1 LKLKGNTVKMS
12 RQNTLKLAYSK
23 SYASADAFVST
34 PDMSRLHVLRLADEQ
49 EVLEFLKMRP
59 VHTVVM
65 ASFIQDNGLES
76 PNNRGKF
83 YSYRNSAG
91 RLEGV
96 ALIGHS
102 TLVEARTED
111 ALTAFAL
118 IARESET
125 PIHIMMS
132 DGDSIERFWR
142 YYSGETRQPR
152 LVCEERLFE
161 IKHPVMVREAVPGL
175 RPATAAELM
184 PVAEAHAEV
193 AFEESG
199 VNPMEKDREGY
210 LKRVL
215 RRIEQDRVWVVFDED
230 KLVFKAD
237 IIAETSDVMYLE
249 GIYVNSENRGKGLGA
264 NCLSQL
270 SRVLLEKVKYVCL
283 LSNVDFQQAHSAYLK
298 AGFKSNDCCVT
309 MFV

>member
-1 LKLKGNTVKMS
+1 MS
-12 RQNTLKLAYSK
+12 RQNTLKLAYSER
-23 SYASADAFVST
+23 YASTRAFRAT
-34 PDMSRLHVLRLADEQ
+34 PDMSCLHQLRDSDSR

-76 PNNRGKF
+76 PNNRGNF

-91 RLEGV
+91 TLEGV

-102 TLVEARTED
+102 TLIEARSED
-111 ALTAFAL
+111 ALAAFAL

-132 DGDSIERFWR
+132 DGSSIENFWQ
-142 YYSGETRQPR
+142 YYSDDNRQPR

-161 IKHPVMVREAVPGL
+161 IRHPVMVRQAVPGL
-175 RPATAAELM
+175 RRATAAELM
-184 PVAEAHAEV
+184 PVAEAHALV

-199 VNPMEKDREGY
+199 INPLEKDREGY

-215 RRIEQDRVWVVFDED
+215 RRVEQGRVWVVFDED

-237 IIAETSDVMYLE
+237 VIAETSDVMYLE
-249 GIYVNSENRGKGLGA
+249 GIYVNAENRGKGLAA

-270 SRVLLEKVKYVCL
+270 SRILLEKVKYVCL
-283 LSNVDFQQAHSAYLK
+283 LSNVDFCQAHSAYLK
-298 AGFKSNDCCVT
+298 AGFKSRDCCVT

>member
-1 LKLKGNTVKMS
+1 MKL
-12 RQNTLKLAYSK
+12 QLAYK
-23 SYASADAFVST
+23 QADTQKVNSLEFIITNAVANL
-34 PDMSRLHVLRLADEQ
+34 SRVRNLTEADLT

-65 ASFIQDNGLES
+65 TSFIQDNGLES
-76 PNNRGKF
+76 ASNRGTF
-83 YSYRNSAG
+83 YGYRNFAG
-91 RLEGV
+91 EIEGV
-96 ALIGHS
+96 ALIGHT
-102 TLVEARTED
+102 TLVEARSED
-111 ALTAFAL
+111 ALIAL
-118 IARESET
+118 ALKARESET

-132 DGDSIERFWR
+132 DGSSIESFWQ

-175 RPATAAELM
+175 RPATADELL

-193 AFEESG
+193 AQGESG
-199 VNPMEKDREGY
+199 VNPLEKDREGY

-215 RRIEQDRVWVVFDED
+215 RRIEQGRVWVVFEDD

-237 IIAETSDVMYLE
+237 VIAETSEVMYLE
-249 GIYVNSENRGKGLGA
+249 GIYVNAESRGRGIGA

-270 SRVLLEKVKYVCL
+270 SRILLEKVKYVCL
-283 LSNVDFQQAHSAYLK
+283 LSNVDFRQAHNAYLK
-298 AGFKSNDCCVT
+298 AGFKSKDCCVT

>member
-1 LKLKGNTVKMS
+1 MS
-12 RQNTLKLAYSK
+12 QPNTLKLAS
-23 SYASADAFVST
+23 SDRSAGAKAVVAM
-34 PDMSRLHVLRLADEQ
+34 PDRSRLHRLRLADEP

-91 RLEGV
+91 TLEGV

-111 ALTAFAL
+111 ALVAFAV
-118 IARESET
+118 IARESGT

-132 DGDSIERFWR
+132 DGDSIERFWQ
-142 YYSGETRQPR
+142 YYAGGDRQPR

-161 IKHPVMVREAVPGL
+161 IKYPVMVRETVPGL

-184 PVAEAHAEV
+184 PVAEAHALV

-199 VNPMEKDREGY
+199 VNPLEKDREGY

-215 RRIEQDRVWVVFDED
+215 RRIEQDRVWVVFAGDT
-230 KLVFKAD
+230 LVFKAD

-249 GIYVNSENRGKGLGA
+249 GIYVDPENRGKGLGA

-270 SRVLLEKVKYVCL
+270 SRVLLEKVKYVCM
-283 LSNVDFQQAHSAYLK
+283 LSNVDYRQAHNAYQK
-298 AGFKSNDCCVT
+298 AGFKSKDCCVT
-309 MFV
+309 IFV

>member
-1 LKLKGNTVKMS
+1 MS
-12 RQNTLKLAYSK
+12 RRNTLKPAYSER
-23 SYASADAFVST
+23 YAPTGAFRAT
-34 PDMSRLHVLRLADEQ
+34 PDMSCLHQLQGSDTR

-91 RLEGV
+91 KIEGV
-96 ALIGHS
+96 ALIGHT
-102 TLVEARTED
+102 TLIEAHSED
-111 ALTAFAL
+111 ALVAFAD

-132 DGDSIERFWR
+132 DGNSIESFWQ
-142 YYSGETRQPR
+142 YYSGENQQPR

-175 RPATAAELM
+175 RPANAEELM
-184 PVAEAHAEV
+184 PIAAAHAEV

-199 VNPMEKDREGY
+199 VNPLEKDRAGF

-215 RRIEQDRVWVVFDED
+215 RRIEQGRVWVVFEED
-230 KLVFKAD
+230 KLVFKTD
-237 IIAETSDVMYLE
+237 VIAETSDVMYLE
-249 GIYVNSENRGKGLGA
+249 GIYVSAENRGKGLA
-264 NCLSQL
+264 TNCLSQL
-270 SRVLLEKVKYVCL
+270 SRILLEKVKYVCL
-283 LSNVDFQQAHSAYLK
+283 LSNVDFQQAHSAYRR
-298 AGFKSNDCCVT
+298 AGFKSKDYCVT

>member
-1 LKLKGNTVKMS
+1 MN
-12 RQNTLKLAYSK
+12 RQNTLKLAYRERN
-23 SYASADAFVST
+23 ASTGAFRAM
-34 PDMSRLHVLRLADEQ
+34 PDMRCLHQLRDSDTR

-91 RLEGV
+91 KLEGV
-96 ALIGHS
+96 ALIGHT
-102 TLVEARTED
+102 TLIEAHSED
-111 ALTAFAL
+111 ALVAFAF
-118 IARESET
+118 IAREPET

-132 DGDSIERFWR
+132 DGNSIESFWQ
-142 YYSGETRQPR
+142 YYSSENQQPR

-175 RPATAAELM
+175 RLATAAELM
-184 PVAEAHAEV
+184 PVAIAHAEV

-199 VNPMEKDREGY
+199 VNPLEKDREGY

-215 RRIEQDRVWVVFDED
+215 RRIEQGRVWVVFDED

-237 IIAETSDVMYLE
+237 VIAETSDVMYLE
-249 GIYVNSENRGKGLGA
+249 GIYVNAENRGKGLGT

-283 LSNVDFQQAHSAYLK
+283 LSNVDFQQAHNAYLK
-298 AGFKSNDCCVT
+298 AGFKSKDYCVT

>member
-1 LKLKGNTVKMS
+1 MKL
-12 RQNTLKLAYSK
+12 QLAYNQ
-23 SYASADAFVST
+23 ADNKKVNSLEYIISNAIANL
-34 PDMSRLHVLRLADEQ
+34 SRVQMMTEADRQ
-49 EVLEFLKMRP
+49 EVLGFLKLRP

-65 ASFIQDNGLES
+65 TSFVQDNGLENS
-76 PNNRGKF
+76 NNRGIF
-83 YSYRNSAG
+83 YGYRNFAG
-91 RLEGV
+91 ELEGV
-96 ALIGHS
+96 ALIGHT
-102 TLVEARTED
+102 TLVEARSED
-111 ALTAFAL
+111 ALIAL
-118 IARESET
+118 ALKARESET

-132 DGDSIERFWR
+132 DGNSIESFWQ
-142 YYSGETRQPR
+142 YYSNDKQEPR

-161 IKHPVMVREAVPGL
+161 INHPVIVRETVPGL
-175 RPATAAELM
+175 RPATAEELM

-199 VNPMEKDREGY
+199 VNPLEKDREGY

-215 RRIEQDRVWVVFDED
+215 RRIEQGRVWVVFNED

-237 IIAETSDVMYLE
+237 VIAETTDVSYLE
-249 GIYVNSENRGKGLGA
+249 GIYVNPEDRGKGLGA

-283 LSNVDFQQAHSAYLK
+283 LSNVTFQQAHNAYLR
-298 AGFKSNDCCVT
+298 AGFKSKDCCVT

>member
-1 LKLKGNTVKMS
+1 MSLK
-12 RQNTLKLAYSK
+12 NTLKVVYSER
-23 SYASADAFVST
+23 YVSAKAFIVV
-34 PDMSRLHVLRLADEQ
+34 PDLSRLQSLQTADEQ

-65 ASFIQDNGLES
+65 TSFIQDNGLES
-76 PNNRGKF
+76 PNNRGSF

-91 RLEGV
+91 KLEGV

-102 TLVEARTED
+102 TIIEARSKD
-111 ALTAFAL
+111 ALVAFAL
-118 IARESET
+118 KARESET

-132 DGDSIERFWR
+132 DGNSIEDFWQ
-142 YYSGETRQPR
+142 YYSDGNRQPR

-161 IKHPVMVREAVPGL
+161 IKHPVMVRETVPGL
-175 RPATAAELM
+175 RLATKEEFM
-184 PVAEAHAEV
+184 PVAEAHARV

-215 RRIEQDRVWVVFDED
+215 RRIEQGRVWVVFEED
-230 KLVFKAD
+230 MLVFKAD
-237 IIAETSDVMYLE
+237 VVAETSEVMYLE
-249 GIYVNSENRGKGLGA
+249 GIYVNPGNRGKGIGA

-283 LSNVDFQQAHSAYLK
+283 LSNVDFQQAHNAYLK
-298 AGFKSNDCCVT
+298 AGFKSKDCCVT

>member
-1 LKLKGNTVKMS
+1 MDRLT
-12 RQNTLKLAYSK
+12 TLKLASSDRYV
-23 SYASADAFVST
+23 SARNFVAM
-34 PDMSRLHVLRLADEQ
+34 PDMSRLHLLRRTDEQ

-65 ASFIQDNGLES
+65 AGFIQDNGLES
-76 PNNRGKF
+76 PNNRGNF

-91 RLEGV
+91 ALEGV

-118 IARESET
+118 IARESKT

-132 DGDSIERFWR
+132 DGDSIERFWQ
-142 YYSGETRQPR
+142 YYSSGNQEPR

-175 RPATAAELM
+175 RTATAAELL
-184 PVAEAHAEV
+184 PVAEAHAVV

-215 RRIEQDRVWVVFDED
+215 RRIEQGRVWVVFEAD

-237 IIAETSDVMYLE
+237 VIAETSEVMYLE
-249 GIYVNSENRGKGLGA
+249 GIYVDPENRGKGLGA

-270 SRVLLEKVKYVCL
+270 SRILLEKVKYVCL
-283 LSNVDFQQAHSAYLK
+283 LSNVDHSQAHHAYRR
-298 AGFKSNDCCVT
+298 AGFKSKDCCVT

>member
-1 LKLKGNTVKMS
+1 MS
-12 RQNTLKLAYSK
+12 RQNTLKLAYRERSVPGK
-23 SYASADAFVST
+23 AMVAA
-34 PDMSRLHVLRLADEQ
+34 PDMSRLQALRAADEA

-65 ASFIQDNGLES
+65 AGFIQDNGLES
-76 PNNRGKF
+76 PSNRGKF
-83 YSYRNSAG
+83 YGYRSFAG
-91 RLEGV
+91 KLEGV
-96 ALIGHS
+96 ALIGHA

-111 ALTAFAL
+111 ALVAL
-118 IARESET
+118 ALEARESET

-132 DGDSIERFWR
+132 DGNSIESFWQ
-142 YYSGETRQPR
+142 YYSGEARAPR

-161 IKHPVMVREAVPGL
+161 IKHPVMVRDAVPGL
-175 RPATAAELM
+175 RLANAAELM
-184 PVAEAHAEV
+184 PVAEAHAAV

-199 VNPMEKDREGY
+199 VNPLEKDREGY

-215 RRIEQDRVWVVFDED
+215 RRIEQGRVWVVFDED

-237 IIAETSDVMYLE
+237 VISETTDVMYLE
-249 GIYVNSENRGKGLGA
+249 GIYVNAENRGQGVAA

-298 AGFKSNDCCVT
+298 AGFKSKDCCVT